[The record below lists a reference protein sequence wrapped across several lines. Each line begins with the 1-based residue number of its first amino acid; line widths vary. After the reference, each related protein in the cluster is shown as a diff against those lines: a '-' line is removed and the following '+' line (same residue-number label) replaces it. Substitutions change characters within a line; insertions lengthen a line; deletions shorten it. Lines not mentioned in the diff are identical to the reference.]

1 MPETFTSAALRS
13 TPAND
18 TPSIELTSSCSNS
31 PKNRRVQ
38 QLVVAFA
45 AGNVHDVM
53 PFLTADTFW
62 QLIGGPSFE
71 GRDAVQARIV
81 AQPKPSRVRV
91 THALSHGRVGA
102 AELEIELT
110 DRIVRCAELL
120 QFHDANCT
128 RLQSLSSYRIEVRHP

>member
-1 MPETFTSAALRS
+1 MPETFISAPIRS
-13 TPAND
+13 KPSND

-31 PKNRRVQ
+31 PKNSRVQ

-45 AGNVHDVM
+45 AGNLPDVM

-71 GRDAVQARIV
+71 GRGAVQAGIM